1 MERQRVMERGEK
13 AGVSSSSNGGGE
25 VDVVVEMMDVI
36 EVVGLYVGYRRTQ
49 RKECLNLVRRLKLLL
64 PLLEEIKENGNYKL
78 VSSEGLKTSLDNLKK
93 ALLGA
98 KKLLK
103 KCSCGSKIYL
113 AMESEAVMSSFH
125 AVYENLNQALDD
137 LPYDELG
144 ISVEVKEQVELTRM
158 QLKRAKKRSDT
169 QDIELAMD
177 MMVVFSKK
185 DDRNADSAILERLAI
200 KLELHAI
207 PDLKAEE
214 IAVRKLVKERGVQ
227 NAESIQQINDLL
239 GKFKQIAGVDET
251 IVLDGPFSSKS
262 LQRCRSLL
270 IPHEFLCP
278 ITLEIMVDP
287 VIVATGQ
294 TYERESIQKWLNS
307 KHRTCPKTGQT
318 LGHLS
323 LASNFALRNLIQEW
337 CEKNNYELPKKDACL
352 GSDGISAELKE
363 EISSLVQ
370 NLSSCEFEVRR
381 EAIKKIRMLAKENPD
396 NRILIA
402 NYGGIPPLVQLLSYQ
417 DPNIQEHT
425 VTALLNLS
433 IDETNKKL
441 VAREGAIPAIV
452 EILQHGTNEA
462 RENSAAALF
471 SLSMLD
477 ENKVL
482 IGASNG
488 IRPLVHLLQNG
499 TIRGKKDAA
508 TALFNL
514 SLNQTNKSRAIK
526 AGIIPALLHL
536 LEEKNLGMIDEA
548 LSIFLLL
555 ASHPE
560 GRNEIGKL
568 SFIKT
573 LVEII
578 RNGTP
583 KNKECALSVLLQLG
597 LHNSSIILAALQY
610 GVYEHLV
617 ELTKSGTNRAQR
629 KANSILQHMKD
640 GYMQARRRLL
650 LRRSYQ
656 ANGS

>member
-13 AGVSSSSNGGGE
+13 AGVSSSSYGGGE

-36 EVVGLYVGYRRTQ
+36 EAVGLYV
-49 RKECLNLVRRLKLLL
+49 VR
-64 PLLEEIKENGNYKL
+64 
-78 VSSEGLKTSLDNLKK
+78 VLKTSLDNFKK
-93 ALLGA
+93 ALLAA

-103 KCSCGSKIYL
+103 KCKL
-113 AMESEAVMSSFH
+113 WK
-125 AVYENLNQALDD
+125 QD
-137 LPYDELG
+137 LSG

-185 DDRNADSAILERLAI
+185 DDRNADNAILERLAI
-200 KLELHAI
+200 KLELHAV

-214 IAVRKLVKERGVQ
+214 VAVRKLVNERGVQ
-227 NAESIQQINDLL
+227 NAESIQQIKDLL
-239 GKFKQIAGVDET
+239 GKFKQIAGVDEAV
-251 IVLDGPFSSKS
+251 VLDGPFSSKS

-307 KHRTCPKTGQT
+307 NHRTCPKTGQT

-337 CEKNNYELPKKDACL
+337 CEKNNYELHKKDACL

-370 NLSSCEFEVRR
+370 NLSSSEFESATRGHQ
-381 EAIKKIRMLAKENPD
+381 EDPS
-396 NRILIA
+396 
-402 NYGGIPPLVQLLSYQ
+402 LSYQ

-425 VTALLNLS
+425 
-433 IDETNKKL
+433 
-441 VAREGAIPAIV
+441 
-452 EILQHGTNEA
+452 HGTNEA

-499 TIRGKKDAA
+499 TIRG
-508 TALFNL
+508 
-514 SLNQTNKSRAIK
+514 
-526 AGIIPALLHL
+526 
-536 LEEKNLGMIDEA
+536 
-548 LSIFLLL
+548 
-555 ASHPE
+555 
-560 GRNEIGKL
+560 RNEIGKL

-573 LVEII
+573 LIDIHKKRDSQEQGMRPIGPSPAGVAQFIHHPSSTSRTATCKLEGGYSSKEATWLMVLHQEEALKAVAD
-578 RNGTP
+578 NVTP
-583 KNKECALSVLLQLG
+583 QVPWL
-597 LHNSSIILAALQY
+597 
-610 GVYEHLV
+610 
-617 ELTKSGTNRAQR
+617 
-629 KANSILQHMKD
+629 
-640 GYMQARRRLL
+640 
-650 LRRSYQ
+650 
-656 ANGS
+656 

>member
-1 MERQRVMERGEK
+1 MERQKVMERGEK

-25 VDVVVEMMDVI
+25 VDVVAEMMGVI
-36 EVVGLYVGYRRTQ
+36 EAVGLYVGYRRTQ

-64 PLLEEIKENGNYKL
+64 PLLEEIKEIGNYKS
-78 VSSEGLKTSLDNLKK
+78 VSSEALKTCLVNLDK

-125 AVYENLNQALDD
+125 AVYDKLNQALDD

-144 ISVEVKEQVELTRM
+144 ISVEVKEQASRVAHLNYHVVSCPFRNSGSVTVVIGSVSMHYQKLSGELNIMLPNVELTRM
-158 QLKRAKKRSDT
+158 QLKRAKRRADT

-185 DDRNADSAILERLAI
+185 DDRNADSAILERLAS

-214 IAVRKLVKERGVQ
+214 VAVRKLVKERGVQ
-227 NAESIQQINDLL
+227 NAESIQQINYLL

-251 IVLDGPFSSKS
+251 IVLDGPFSSKN

-307 KHRTCPKTGQT
+307 NHRTCPKT
-318 LGHLS
+318 
-323 LASNFALRNLIQEW
+323 
-337 CEKNNYELPKKDACL
+337 
-352 GSDGISAELKE
+352 GSDGISAELIE

-396 NRILIA
+396 NRVLIA

-417 DPNIQEHT
+417 DSNIQEHA

-433 IDETNKKL
+433 IDETNKIL

-482 IGASNG
+482 IGALHA

-499 TIRGKKDAA
+499 TVRGKKDAA

-526 AGIIPALLHL
+526 A
-536 LEEKNLGMIDEA
+536 
-548 LSIFLLL
+548 
-555 ASHPE
+555 

-617 ELTKSGTNRAQR
+617 ELAKSGTNRAQR
-629 KANSILQHMKD
+629 KANSILQHISK
-640 GYMQARRRLL
+640 YEHIP
-650 LRRSYQ
+650 
-656 ANGS
+656 